1 VKAFAHM
8 ELKPGVKLNLDE
20 NNIGDAGA
28 KALAQME
35 LKEGVSF
42 KLGMNKI
49 GVE

>member
-1 VKAFAHM
+1 VESLAKMEVKT
-8 ELKPGVKLNLDE
+8 GVKLNLDE

-28 KALAQME
+28 KALAQMK

-49 GVE
+49 GDE

>member
-1 VKAFAHM
+1 M
-8 ELKPGVKLNLDE
+8 ELQPGVTLNLDE

-28 KALAQME
+28 KALAQMD

>member
-1 VKAFAHM
+1 MK
-8 ELKPGVKLNLDE
+8 LQPGVELDLWY

-28 KALAQME
+28 KALAQMK

-49 GVE
+49 GDE